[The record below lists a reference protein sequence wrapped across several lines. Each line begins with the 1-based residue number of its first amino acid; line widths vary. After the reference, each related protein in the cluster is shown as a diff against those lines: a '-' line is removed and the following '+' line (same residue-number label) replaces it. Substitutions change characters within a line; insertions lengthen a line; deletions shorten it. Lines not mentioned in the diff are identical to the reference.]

1 MKFIY
6 QISNQDCGFACLKML
21 LAHYHHDKRYLFL
34 QEKNISSLSYF
45 ALIELGKKYGLVLGG
60 YSFQEKEDILK
71 LQKRWMLV
79 SIKKHNTVHAVLIF
93 IKQKKILML
102 DPSFGSIKIS
112 INDFFS
118 LWNQCAL
125 VVEQTSTCNFSVPIF
140 RPVLKRYTFFLSTIK
155 IISFSC
161 LIVGLGFINYQFS
174 LLIPILL
181 LASFLAFEI
190 IYKSSCLLLLS
201 KFDAD
206 LIRRCQTL
214 PFHSLEEYKTYETFK
229 SKCVSLPI
237 DFLFRLA
244 SILFI
249 GMLIVIN
256 NIYNLIFLS
265 LIMSVILFDYLY
277 MQKRLVKA
285 KYKIGLLEQSLI
297 GEQRRAISIFQ
308 TLHHLTYRLVARD
321 NIKRSLY
328 FSIVFIGIICSMIAQ
343 QIVSLS
349 FLLFYSALAFYLL
362 DNGLKLLNLSQ
373 EIDEYYLFKNKY
385 LYLLVATDNW
395 PKR

>member
-1 MKFIY
+1 MKFIH
-6 QISNQDCGFACLKML
+6 QINNQDCGFTCLKML

-34 QEKNISSLSYF
+34 QEKNICSLSYF

-60 YSFQEKEDILK
+60 YSFQRKEDILK
-71 LQKRWMLV
+71 LQKQWILV
-79 SIKKHNTVHAVLIF
+79 SIKQQKTTHAVLIY
-93 IKQKKILML
+93 IKQKTILML

-112 INDFFS
+112 HNDFFS

-125 VVEQTSTCNFSVPIF
+125 VVEQTLTFNFSPPTF
-140 RPVLKRYTFFLSTIK
+140 HPVLKRYTFFLSTIK

-161 LIVGLGFINYQFS
+161 LIVGLGFINYQVS

-201 KFDAD
+201 KFDTD
-206 LIRRCQTL
+206 LIRRCHTL
-214 PFHSLEEYKTYETFK
+214 PFYSLEEYKTYETFK
-229 SKCVSLPI
+229 SKYVSLPI

-244 SILFI
+244 SVLFI
-249 GMLIVIN
+249 STLIVIN
-256 NIYNLIFLS
+256 SIYNLIFLG
-265 LIMSVILFDYLY
+265 LIIPIVLFDFLC

-285 KYKIGLLEQSLI
+285 KYKIGLLEQSLVD
-297 GEQRRAISIFQ
+297 EKERAISIFQ
-308 TLHHLTYRLVARD
+308 ALHHLTYRLVARD

-349 FLLFYSALAFYLL
+349 FLLFYSALSFYLI

-373 EIDEYYLFKNKY
+373 EINEYYLLKNKY

-395 PKR
+395 PKQ